1 MFCVFYDRMQ
11 LDAIAGCIC
20 IMKNISEDTED
31 IMNTALSTKEVKEIQ
46 VDTIFAAMQ
55 MVEVLFAKNMINKAT
70 YNNILFHLKK
80 DDREA
85 A

>member
-1 MFCVFYDRMQ
+1 
-11 LDAIAGCIC
+11 
-20 IMKNISEDTED
+20 
-31 IMNTALSTKEVKEIQ
+31 MNTALSTKEVKEIQ
-46 VDTIFAAMQ
+46 VDTLFAAMQ
-55 MVEVLFAKNMINKAT
+55 MVEVLFAKNMINRAT

>member
-1 MFCVFYDRMQ
+1 M
-11 LDAIAGCIC
+11 DAIAGCIC
-20 IMKNISEDTED
+20 IMKNVREDTED

-85 A
+85 V